1 MRRLTWSPDGLL
13 LACPSGEINPPPVN
27 KEDKDDIK
35 SENVKMETNV
45 DISNVKLES
54 VDSKNEALPVSETFN
69 HLDERET
76 QVFHIKSFEE

>member
-45 DISNVKLES
+45 KLES

-69 HLDERET
+69 SLDERET